1 MQLLDL
7 LHGFLVACCWVA
19 ALFFFRFFRS
29 TRDRLFL
36 FFAVG
41 FWVFSLNWL
50 GVALL
55 GGPTESRHLLY
66 LLRLMAFGLILAG
79 IYDKNRRERPFVRV
93 SPLVARASDAVLHQ
107 GPEEQLR
114 DKR

>member
-19 ALFFFRFFRS
+19 GLFFFRFFRS
-29 TRDRLFL
+29 TQDRLFL
-36 FFAVG
+36 FFAAG

-55 GGPTESRHLLY
+55 GGLTESRHLLY
-66 LLRLMAFGLILAG
+66 LLRLLAFALILAG
-79 IYDKNRRERPFVRV
+79 IHDKNRRERPFQ
-93 SPLVARASDAVLHQ
+93 SAPPLVARAS
-107 GPEEQLR
+107 
-114 DKR
+114 